1 MKKNSQDNF
10 MDKLIDK
17 NIDFLANESV
27 SKSELEIELDKY
39 FNDKLI
45 LTESD
50 KKSRF
55 MGHFFSLNNF
65 I

>member
-1 MKKNSQDNF
+1 

-27 SKSELEIELDKY
+27 SKSELEIELDEY
-39 FNDKLI
+39 FNHKFI

-50 KKSRF
+50 KKEIEIY
-55 MGHFFSLNNF
+55 GTLFFF
-65 I
+65 